1 MSNNDKSTSLT
12 ANPANGAPDT
22 ERLRERLKFY
32 ESFDRV
38 IQDNVAQS
46 AEMLREAMDLR
57 ERAAAELAQ
66 AQTETAARRGHDLH
80 QQRSLLSALL
90 DDVIQL
96 QGQAERLA
104 RRVADA
110 LDEIESD
117 MPSGPFRPLT
127 TVLPVEDTPSPVG
140 QPDHQTETAANQE
153 DLRTESADEDTAT
166 EADPTPVVVLVHG
179 VPRAATAKSLQRYL
193 AGLESVTAVDPREFT
208 GGELRLQVATTRPI
222 QMTDLQNWADGR
234 TIEPIHERADL
245 IEVRLASD
253 FGHPASH
260 PG

>member
-1 MSNNDKSTSLT
+1 
-12 ANPANGAPDT
+12 
-22 ERLRERLKFY
+22 
-32 ESFDRV
+32 
-38 IQDNVAQS
+38 
-46 AEMLREAMDLR
+46 
-57 ERAAAELAQ
+57 
-66 AQTETAARRGHDLH
+66 
-80 QQRSLLSALL
+80 
-90 DDVIQL
+90 L

-117 MPSGPFRPLT
+117 MPSGPFRPMA
-127 TVLPVEDTPSPVG
+127 TVIPVEETAPPARE
-140 QPDHQTETAANQE
+140 PDQQVETETKQDVVQA
-153 DLRTESADEDTAT
+153 ESANENAAKTSG
-166 EADPTPVVVLVHG
+166 PTPVVVLVHG

-193 AGLESVTAVDPREFT
+193 AGLDSVTAVDPREFT
-208 GGELRLQVATTRPI
+208 GGELRLKVTTTRPL

-234 TIEPIHERADL
+234 TIEPVHERADL

>member
-1 MSNNDKSTSLT
+1 
-12 ANPANGAPDT
+12 
-22 ERLRERLKFY
+22 
-32 ESFDRV
+32 
-38 IQDNVAQS
+38 
-46 AEMLREAMDLR
+46 MLREAMELR
-57 ERAAAELAQ
+57 EQAAAELAQ
-66 AQTETAARRGHDLH
+66 AQADAAARRGHDLH

-110 LDEIESD
+110 LDEIEAD
-117 MPSGPFRPLT
+117 MPTGPFRSLT
-127 TVLPVEDTPSPVG
+127 SVIPPEAPTSEQLSQSVDSGAEQGDEQTPSEP
-140 QPDHQTETAANQE
+140 AADDGENDMVE
-153 DLRTESADEDTAT
+153 GS
-166 EADPTPVVVLVHG
+166 PTPVVVLVHG

-193 AGLESVTAVDPREFT
+193 SGLDSVTDVAPREFA
-208 GGELRLQVATTRPI
+208 GGELRLQVTTTRPL
-222 QMTDLQNWADGR
+222 QMTDLHNWADGR

>member
-1 MSNNDKSTSLT
+1 
-12 ANPANGAPDT
+12 
-22 ERLRERLKFY
+22 LRERLKFY

-57 ERAAAELAQ
+57 EQAAAELAHAQ
-66 AQTETAARRGHDLH
+66 ADSAARRGHDLH

-117 MPSGPFRPLT
+117 MPSGPFRSLT
-127 TVLPVEDTPSPVG
+127 TVIPAEETPTPVS
-140 QPDHQTETAANQE
+140 QPDQPAAAGVEQE
-153 DLRTESADEDTAT
+153 VVQAASADEDVAT
-166 EADPTPVVVLVHG
+166 ETGPAPVVVLVHG

-193 AGLESVTAVDPREFT
+193 AGLDSVTAVAPREFT
-208 GGELRLQVATTRPI
+208 GGELRLQVNTTRPL
-222 QMTDLQNWADGR
+222 QMTDLHNWADGR